1 MKTRF
6 AVVIGVLIGV
16 AAATPVLA
24 QGQACLQHNRM
35 QSWKPINPNAF
46 DVTDLDRHHY
56 TVIMTHSCLGITD
69 PLAHLI
75 FHTWQNLECLPKGE
89 IIDVTSPEFGRTQ
102 CSVAGV
108 QANLPFNFGYGT
120 SG

>member
-1 MKTRF
+1 MRKRF
-6 AVVIGVLIGV
+6 AAIIGVLMGV

-35 QSWKPINPNAF
+35 QSWKAINNHTLDF
-46 DVTDLDRHHY
+46 TDLDRHHY
-56 TVIMTHSCLGITD
+56 TVTMTPACLGVTD

-75 FHTWQNLECLPKGE
+75 FHTWLNLECLPVGE
-89 IIDVTSPEFGRTQ
+89 IIDVTSPEFGRTS

-108 QANLPFNFGYGT
+108 QADLPFNPGYGT

>member
-6 AVVIGVLIGV
+6 AAIIGVLMGV

-35 QSWKPINPNAF
+35 QSWKAVNDHTLDF
-46 DVTDLDRHHY
+46 TDLQRHHY
-56 TVIMTHSCLGITD
+56 TVTMAHSCLGVTD
-69 PLAHLI
+69 PRAHLI
-75 FHTWQNLECLPKGE
+75 FHTWLNLQCLPKGE
-89 IIDVTSPEFGRTQ
+89 IVDVTSPEFGRTQ
-102 CSVAGV
+102 CSVSGV
-108 QANLPFNFGYGT
+108 QANLPFNPGYGT

>member
-6 AVVIGVLIGV
+6 AAVIGVLMGV

-24 QGQACLQHNRM
+24 QGQACIQRNRM
-35 QSWKPINPNAF
+35 QSWKPINEYAF
-46 DVTDLDRHHY
+46 DVTDLNRHHY
-56 TVIMTHSCLGITD
+56 TVTMNSACRGVTD
-69 PLAHLI
+69 PRAHLI
-75 FHTWQNLECLPKGE
+75 FHIWLNLQCLPRGE
-89 IIDVTSPEFGRTQ
+89 IVTVVSPLFGHTQ

-108 QANLPFNFGYGT
+108 QANLPFNPGYGT